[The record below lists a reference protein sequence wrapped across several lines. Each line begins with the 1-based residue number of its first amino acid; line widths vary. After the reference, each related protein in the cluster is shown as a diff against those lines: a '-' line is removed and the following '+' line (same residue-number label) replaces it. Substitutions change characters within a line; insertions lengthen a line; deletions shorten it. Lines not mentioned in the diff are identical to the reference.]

1 MLLIRV
7 CRHIVADICRYGY
20 LPLRQSAVVDQMSH
34 VAWHVRVR
42 VCACVRMFV
51 YVLRLSRVMSC
62 VFGGLVVII
71 LRISGGIVCM
81 VSAVTEICRCRILRA
96 FVLREGDQVIGV
108 GIVAANCF

>member
-1 MLLIRV
+1 
-7 CRHIVADICRYGY
+7 
-20 LPLRQSAVVDQMSH
+20 MSH

-42 VCACVRMFV
+42 VCACVRMLV

-81 VSAVTEICRCRILRA
+81 VSVVAEICRYRNLRTLA
-96 FVLREGDQVIGV
+96 LREGDQVIGV
-108 GIVAANCF
+108 GIIAASCF